1 MARATLVI
9 LLAMLGLAGGPV
21 GAEPIEPAPTAG
33 APDAEALLSR
43 LWQVT
48 ALAPTRPVLM
58 RVVGG
63 LGPNA
68 VSAPGGITLSREFL
82 RRTRRLRDG
91 ERILA
96 RTLAHELAHI
106 ALGHTHAASPRAELD
121 AEALGIRYFELAGLD
136 CRWWVAYVASA
147 AETAGRHGWPPLREV
162 IAHDRQAC
170 ARARADLGRAADPA
184 PARTDGIVN
193 R

>member
-1 MARATLVI
+1 MGRPALVI
-9 LLAMLGLAGGPV
+9 LLATLGLASGPV
-21 GAEPIEPAPTAG
+21 GAEPIEPAPTLG
-33 APDAEALLSR
+33 APDAEALLLR
-43 LWQVT
+43 LWQT
-48 ALAPTRPVLM
+48 TPLAPSRPVLL

-68 VSAPGGITLSREFL
+68 VSSPGGITLSREFL
-82 RRTRRLRDG
+82 LRTRRMHDG
-91 ERILA
+91 ERVLA

-106 ALGHTHAASPRAELD
+106 ALGHTHAASPAGELE

-136 CRWWVAYVASA
+136 CRWWVAYVATA

-162 IAHDRQAC
+162 IVHDGEAC
-170 ARARADLGRAADPA
+170 ARARADLGREGDP
-184 PARTDGIVN
+184 PDGIVN